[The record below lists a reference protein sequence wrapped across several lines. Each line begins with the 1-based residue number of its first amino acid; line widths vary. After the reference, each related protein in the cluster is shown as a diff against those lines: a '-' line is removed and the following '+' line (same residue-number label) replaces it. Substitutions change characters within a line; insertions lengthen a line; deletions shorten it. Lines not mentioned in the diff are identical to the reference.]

1 MATPTTPDGAPSPEQ
16 APDSLPTFEVDD
28 HEWLGQADWIIGGE
42 AAAKARAQ
50 GRYAAYVLTL
60 MALVYGFP
68 FVQATFKTSDSAT
81 LSTQLHSGAA
91 YGVGLATVAAILG
104 AAVWAGRFRGPVV
117 PPMPWIDLVL
127 AAPVDRAL
135 AVRRWWRYAVVGG
148 LFVGGLSGLTLSAG
162 LAYAGV
168 VGPLAIPASLVG
180 GLVLGIAVVR
190 VWLWA
195 QVRSWPGPD
204 RSLSLLWRVDD
215 ALRELH
221 GESLRQHSANTST
234 LAGSAMT
241 GNLRNARLAFARPV
255 RRARARRL
263 RPGRPFTV
271 LVRRDVLGLR
281 RQPSSMLTGLGL
293 FALGAV
299 VLAWALSQPAAPGI
313 AVPLSLVPLYL
324 GFGAWAEGLRLQ
336 ADNIGTPSL
345 IGSGPLE
352 EASAHLVAPAVLA
365 TVVLGGSYAVAVAL
379 SGGSVGGPAG
389 AAEAAGSAGAAA
401 ATGAVGIVGAV
412 ASIICV
418 LGALA
423 GGHLL
428 AAFRGQPT
436 MVTSPQGLIAWYLM
450 PSVVV
455 LIAGSLLPLLLR
467 AGKESGAGVAVWLVI
482 GLVAWGLHRVRRLTH
497 LHRV

>member
-1 MATPTTPDGAPSPEQ
+1 MTSPTAPDGAPTPEP
-16 APDSLPTFEVDD
+16 AAETLPTFEVDD

-68 FVQATFKTSDSAT
+68 FVQATFKTTDSAT
-81 LSTQLHSGAA
+81 LSGQLHSAAA
-91 YGVGLATVAAILG
+91 YGVGVAAVAAIFV

-127 AAPVDRAL
+127 AAPIDRAL
-135 AVRRWWRYAVVGG
+135 AVRRWWRYAVVGA
-148 LFVGGLSGLTLSAG
+148 LFVGGLGGLTLSAG

-168 VGPLAIPASLVG
+168 VGPLVIPIALVV
-180 GLVLGIAVVR
+180 GLALGIAVAR

-204 RSLSLLWRVDD
+204 RGLSLLWRVDD

-241 GNLRNARLAFARPV
+241 GNLRTARLTFARPV
-255 RRARARRL
+255 RRARSRRL
-263 RPGRPFTV
+263 RPGRPFPV

-293 FALGAV
+293 FLLGSV

-313 AVPLSLVPLYL
+313 AVPLAIVPLYL
-324 GFGAWAEGLRLQ
+324 GYGAWAEGLRLQ

-352 EASAHLVAPAVLA
+352 EASAHLVIPTMLA
-365 TVVLGGSYAVAVAL
+365 TLVLGGSYAVAVVL
-379 SGGSVGGPAG
+379 
-389 AAEAAGSAGAAA
+389 SAGP
-401 ATGAVGIVGAV
+401 VGVGAV
-412 ASIICV
+412 ASIVCV

-436 MVTSPQGLIAWYLM
+436 LVTGPQGLIAWYLM

-455 LIAGSLLPLLLR
+455 LIVGSLLPLLLR
-467 AGKESGAGVAVWLVI
+467 AGKESGAGVAVWLVVGVI
-482 GLVAWGLHRVRRLTH
+482 AWGLHRVRRLTH
-497 LHRV
+497 LHRG

>member
-1 MATPTTPDGAPSPEQ
+1 MTTPPGPDATSDPASDATSDP
-16 APDSLPTFEVDD
+16 APDPDPTFEVDD

-50 GRYAAYVLTL
+50 GRYAAYVLAL

-81 LSTQLHSGAA
+81 LRDQLTSPAA
-91 YGVGLATVAAILG
+91 YGVGVAAV
-104 AAVWAGRFRGPVV
+104 AAVFVAVGWAGRFRGPVV

-127 AAPVDRAL
+127 AAPIDRAL
-135 AVRRWWRYAVVGG
+135 AVRRWWRYAVAGA
-148 LFVGGLSGLTLSAG
+148 LFVAGLGGLTLSGG

-168 VGPLAIPASLVG
+168 VGPLVIPIAVVG
-180 GLVLGIAVVR
+180 GLVLGLAVVR

-204 RSLSLLWRVDD
+204 RGPSLLWRVDD

-221 GESLRQHSANTST
+221 SESLRRHSANTST

-241 GNLRNARLAFARPV
+241 GNLRTARLTFARPV
-255 RRARARRL
+255 RRSRSARL
-263 RPGRPFTV
+263 RPGRPVPV

-281 RQPSSMLTGLGL
+281 RQPSSLVTGLGL
-293 FALGAV
+293 GLLGSV
-299 VLAWALSQPAAPGI
+299 VLAWALSQPASPGI
-313 AVPLSLVPLYL
+313 AVPLALVPLYL
-324 GFGAWAEGLRLQ
+324 GYGALAEGLRLQ
-336 ADNIGTPSL
+336 ADNVGTPSL

-352 EASAHLVAPAVLA
+352 EAGAHLVVPTLLTTAL
-365 TVVLGGSYAVAVAL
+365 LGGAYAVA
-379 SGGSVGGPAG
+379 
-389 AAEAAGSAGAAA
+389 
-401 ATGAVGIVGAV
+401 AVISTRGVDVGAL
-412 ASIICV
+412 ASIGCV

-428 AAFRGQPT
+428 AAFRGSPT
-436 MVTSPQGLIAWYLM
+436 IHPGPQVLIAWYLM

-455 LIAGSLLPLLLR
+455 LVVGSLLPLLLR
-467 AGKESGAGVAVWLVI
+467 AGAPSAAGVAVWLVV
-482 GLVAWGLHRVRRLTH
+482 GLIAWGLHRVRRLTH
-497 LHRV
+497 LHRW

>member
-1 MATPTTPDGAPSPEQ
+1 MTTPPGPERPSNPTSDPTSE
-16 APDSLPTFEVDD
+16 PTFEVDD

-50 GRYAAYVLTL
+50 GRYAAYVLAL

-68 FVQATFKTSDSAT
+68 FVQATFRTSDSAT
-81 LSTQLHSGAA
+81 LRDQLSSPAA
-91 YGVGLATVAAILG
+91 YGVGVAAV
-104 AAVWAGRFRGPVV
+104 AAVFVAVIWAGRFRGPVV

-135 AVRRWWRYAVVGG
+135 GLRRWWRYAVAAA
-148 LFVGGLSGLTLSAG
+148 LFVAGLGALTFSAG

-168 VGPLAIPASLVG
+168 VGPLVIPIALVG
-180 GLVLGIAVVR
+180 GLVLGVVVVR

-204 RSLSLLWRVDD
+204 RGLSLLWRADD

-221 GESLRQHSANTST
+221 AESLRQHSANTST

-241 GNLRNARLAFARPV
+241 GNLRTARLTFARPV
-255 RRARARRL
+255 RRSRAARL
-263 RPGRPFTV
+263 RPGRPVPV

-281 RQPSSMLTGLGL
+281 RQPSSLLTGLGL
-293 FALGAV
+293 GLLGSV

-313 AVPLSLVPLYL
+313 AVPLALVPLYL
-324 GFGAWAEGLRLQ
+324 GYGAWAEGLRLQ

-352 EASAHLVAPAVLA
+352 EAGAHLVVPTVLSTA
-365 TVVLGGSYAVAVAL
+365 VLGGAYAVAVAL
-379 SGGSVGGPAG
+379 SARGVD
-389 AAEAAGSAGAAA
+389 
-401 ATGAVGIVGAV
+401 VGAL
-412 ASIICV
+412 ASIVCA

-428 AAFRGQPT
+428 AAFRGSPT
-436 MVTSPQGLIAWYLM
+436 IQTGPQGLIAWYLM
-450 PSVVV
+450 PSVIV
-455 LIAGSLLPLLLR
+455 LIVGSILPLALR
-467 AGKESGAGVAVWLVI
+467 AGAPSAASVAVWLVA
-482 GLVAWGLHRVRRLTH
+482 GLIAWGLHRVRRLTH
-497 LHRV
+497 LHRW